1 MEPRCFSF
9 GPFVLIPERQ
19 LLLKEGSPVRV
30 GSRALE
36 ILTVLVERH
45 GELLNKQEIIS
56 LVWTDTFV
64 DESNLK
70 VNIAAIRKAIDPSD
84 SKLSCIVTVIGRGY
98 RFVEP
103 VKVVDMD
110 AQIGQSE
117 YSAYAARSSKSL
129 TPSVALLHRGAW
141 SNCGT
146 SSGRAH
152 FWRLHVKIST
162 FGANHSS
169 RRSRVPSCTKTMPEP
184 SFSLLLTILEP
195 QLIQ

>member
-19 LLLKEGSPVRV
+19 LLLKEGSPIRV

-36 ILTVLVERH
+36 ILTVLVERS

-56 LVWTDTFV
+56 SVWIDTFV

-103 VKVVDMD
+103 VKVAPMGAEINLWNV
-110 AQIGQSE
+110 
-117 YSAYAARSSKSL
+117 YPKRK
-129 TPSVALLHRGAW
+129 HRRPAV
-141 SNCGT
+141 C
-146 SSGRAH
+146 R
-152 FWRLHVKIST
+152 
-162 FGANHSS
+162 
-169 RRSRVPSCTKTMPEP
+169 
-184 SFSLLLTILEP
+184 
-195 QLIQ
+195 IQ

>member
-19 LLLKEGSPVRV
+19 LLLKDGSPVRV
-30 GSRALE
+30 GTRALE
-36 ILTVLVERH
+36 ILTVLVERW
-45 GELLNKQEIIS
+45 GELLDKQKIIS

-70 VNIAAIRKAIDPSD
+70 VNIAAIRKAIDPID

-110 AQIGQSE
+110 ALIGQSK
-117 YSAYAARSSKSL
+117 YSVYAADCPHKANRSWTESSINL
-129 TPSVALLHRGAW
+129 VCDVREALQ
-141 SNCGT
+141 
-146 SSGRAH
+146 
-152 FWRLHVKIST
+152 RLI
-162 FGANHSS
+162 
-169 RRSRVPSCTKTMPEP
+169 
-184 SFSLLLTILEP
+184 
-195 QLIQ
+195 

>member
-36 ILTVLVERH
+36 ILTVLVERS
-45 GELLNKQEIIS
+45 GELLDKQKIIS
-56 LVWTDTFV
+56 LVWPDTFV

-84 SKLSCIVTVIGRGY
+84 SELSCIVTVIGRGY

-117 YSAYAARSSKSL
+117 YSLYAPDRPRASLRRWLSFNGARGRI
-129 TPSVALLHRGAW
+129 VE
-141 SNCGT
+141 
-146 SSGRAH
+146 GRAAAPTSGG
-152 FWRLHVKIST
+152 ST
-162 FGANHSS
+162 
-169 RRSRVPSCTKTMPEP
+169 
-184 SFSLLLTILEP
+184 
-195 QLIQ
+195 

>member
-36 ILTVLVERH
+36 ILTVLVERR
-45 GELLNKQEIIS
+45 GELLNKQELIS

-70 VNIAAIRKAIDPSD
+70 VNIAAIRKAIDPCD

-117 YSAYAARSSKSL
+117 YSVYAA
-129 TPSVALLHRGAW
+129 
-141 SNCGT
+141 
-146 SSGRAH
+146 
-152 FWRLHVKIST
+152 
-162 FGANHSS
+162 
-169 RRSRVPSCTKTMPEP
+169 
-184 SFSLLLTILEP
+184 
-195 QLIQ
+195 

>member
-30 GSRALE
+30 GTRALE
-36 ILTVLVERH
+36 ILTVLVERW
-45 GELLNKQEIIS
+45 GELLDKQTIIS

-70 VNIAAIRKAIDPSD
+70 VNIAAIRKAIDPVD

-110 AQIGQSE
+110 APIAQSK
-117 YSAYAARSSKSL
+117 YSVYAADCPHKANRSWTESS
-129 TPSVALLHRGAW
+129 
-141 SNCGT
+141 SNLVCDV
-146 SSGRAH
+146 REE
-152 FWRLHVKIST
+152 RQ
-162 FGANHSS
+162 
-169 RRSRVPSCTKTMPEP
+169 RS
-184 SFSLLLTILEP
+184 I
-195 QLIQ
+195 

>member
-36 ILTVLVERH
+36 ILTVLVERA
-45 GELLNKQEIIS
+45 GQLLNKQEIIS
-56 LVWTDTFV
+56 SVWTDTFV

-70 VNIAAIRKAIDPSD
+70 VNIAAIRKAIDRSD

-103 VKVVDMD
+103 VKV
-110 AQIGQSE
+110 AAIGAEISLWNVYPE
-117 YSAYAARSSKSL
+117 RKSTAYQAARADL
-129 TPSVALLHRGAW
+129 GQRCW
-141 SNCGT
+141 
-146 SSGRAH
+146 
-152 FWRLHVKIST
+152 
-162 FGANHSS
+162 
-169 RRSRVPSCTKTMPEP
+169 
-184 SFSLLLTILEP
+184 
-195 QLIQ
+195 

>member
-1 MEPRCFSF
+1 MAPRCFSF

-30 GSRALE
+30 GTRALE
-36 ILTVLVERH
+36 ILTVLVERW
-45 GELLNKQEIIS
+45 GELLDKQKIIS

-70 VNIAAIRKAIDPSD
+70 VNIAAIRKAIDPID

-110 AQIGQSE
+110 ALIGQSK
-117 YSAYAARSSKSL
+117 YSVYAADCPHKANRSWTES
-129 TPSVALLHRGAW
+129 
-141 SNCGT
+141 SNNLVCDV
-146 SSGRAH
+146 REE
-152 FWRLHVKIST
+152 LQ
-162 FGANHSS
+162 
-169 RRSRVPSCTKTMPEP
+169 RS
-184 SFSLLLTILEP
+184 I
-195 QLIQ
+195 

>member
-1 MEPRCFSF
+1 MQGLNFSIQGALGLRITRMGKIFCREIFCMEPRCFYF

-103 VKVVDMD
+103 VKV
-110 AQIGQSE
+110 AAIGAEISLWNVYPERKSTADQQS
-117 YSAYAARSSKSL
+117 
-129 TPSVALLHRGAW
+129 
-141 SNCGT
+141 
-146 SSGRAH
+146 
-152 FWRLHVKIST
+152 
-162 FGANHSS
+162 
-169 RRSRVPSCTKTMPEP
+169 
-184 SFSLLLTILEP
+184 
-195 QLIQ
+195 